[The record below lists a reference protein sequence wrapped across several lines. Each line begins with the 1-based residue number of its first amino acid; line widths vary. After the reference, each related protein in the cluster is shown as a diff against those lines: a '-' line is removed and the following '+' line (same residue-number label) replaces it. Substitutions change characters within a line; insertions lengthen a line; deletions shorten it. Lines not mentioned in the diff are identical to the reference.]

1 MKIDP
6 AVILAG
12 LMTLFVLYI
21 ICRIFIKPIKWL
33 LRLILNCAVGCAAM
47 LLINRIAAPLGISFA
62 INPLTAMISG
72 VLGAPGMV
80 MTLVLQSI
88 L

>member
-6 AVILAG
+6 AIIFAG

-47 LLINRIAAPLGISFA
+47 LLINHIAAPIGINFA

-72 VLGAPGMV
+72 ILGAPGMV